1 MQKVLITGG
10 SGFIG
15 FHLAKELSKK
25 FKVDILDNF
34 SRGVLDKDLKNLIK
48 NQKVNLIRF
57 DMKKKIN
64 FQGKNYSYIFH
75 FAATIGVTN
84 VINNPWEVLNN
95 NFLTTKNIIEFA
107 QKQKKLEK
115 FFFASTSEI
124 YAGSL
129 SAGVLKF
136 PTKENQLIA
145 LSKFENNRST
155 YMLSKIYGEVL
166 CHFSNLPYIIIRPH
180 NIFGERMGM
189 SHVIPELI
197 RKILFSKKFV
207 NVSNQTHKRTFCYI
221 KDAIDLIVILMKKKT
236 IINKTYNLADSRKEI
251 KILDLANLL
260 ISISKKKGLILK
272 KTMDKNQSPERRL
285 ADNSKI
291 LKDTN
296 YKFNSKFKDNL
307 KKTYKWYEK
316 HICI

>member
-1 MQKVLITGG
+1 MQTVLITGG

-15 FHLAKELSKK
+15 FHLAEKLSKR

-34 SRGVLDKDLKNLIK
+34 SRGVLDKNLIK
-48 NQKVNLIRF
+48 LIKDRKVKLIRF

-64 FQGKNYSYIFH
+64 FKNKNYSYIFH

-95 NFLTTKNIIEFA
+95 NFLATKNIIEFA
-107 QKQKKLEK
+107 QKQKKLKK

-129 SAGVLKF
+129 SAGLLKF
-136 PTKENQLIA
+136 PTKEKQLIA
-145 LSKFENNRST
+145 LSKFDNSRST
-155 YMLSKIYGEVL
+155 YMLSKIYGEAM

-180 NIFGERMGM
+180 NIYGERMGM

-197 RKILFSKKFV
+197 RKIIFSKKFV
-207 NVSNQTHKRTFCYI
+207 KVSNQTHKRTFCYI

-236 IINKTYNLADSRKEI
+236 KINNFYNFEYSRNEI
-251 KILDLANLL
+251 KIFDLAKHF
-260 ISISKKKGLILK
+260 I
-272 KTMDKNQSPERRL
+272 
-285 ADNSKI
+285 NS
-291 LKDTN
+291 
-296 YKFNSKFKDNL
+296 
-307 KKTYKWYEK
+307 
-316 HICI
+316 

>member
-1 MQKVLITGG
+1 MQTVLITGG

-15 FHLAKELSKK
+15 FHLAEKLSKR

-34 SRGVLDKDLKNLIK
+34 SRGVLDKNLRKIIK
-48 NQKVNLIRF
+48 DRKVKLIRF

-64 FQGKNYSYIFH
+64 FRNKNYSYIFH

-95 NFLTTKNIIEFA
+95 NFLATKNIIEFA
-107 QKQKKLEK
+107 QKQKKLKK

-129 SAGVLKF
+129 SAGLLKF
-136 PTKENQLIA
+136 PTKEKQLIA
-145 LSKFENNRST
+145 LSKFDNSRST
-155 YMLSKIYGEVL
+155 YMLSKIYGEAM

-197 RKILFSKKFV
+197 RKIIFSKKFV
-207 NVSNQTHKRTFCYI
+207 KVSNQTHKRTFCYI
-221 KDAIDLIVILMKKKT
+221 KDAIDMIVILMKKKT

-251 KILDLANLL
+251 KIFDLANLL
-260 ISISKKKGLILK
+260 INISKKKGLILK
-272 KTMDKNQSPERRL
+272 KFIDKNQSPKRRL

-296 YKFNSKFKDNL
+296 FKFNSELEDNL

-316 HICI
+316 HISI